1 MAAQLLQIAGCSW
14 SRARGSGTRLAAVT
28 TTAVLSVQYLIE
40 TCMPRA
46 AERTG
51 GGAGIYHVMFAFFG
65 RDNEHSY
72 CL

>member
-46 AERTG
+46 PLYEQEVG
-51 GGAGIYHVMFAFFG
+51 LVFIM
-65 RDNEHSY
+65 
-72 CL
+72 